1 MDCQAINREE
11 LAEKYVHHRLDAT
24 LVDEFETHLLECP
37 KCARELEL
45 LQAMQTDLAE
55 RAHEIRDWTASRPH
69 FFRWRVVVLAGIVV
83 VVATASLAVRWQK
96 MQSASVTAPPPPQ
109 ANPPTG
115 ETMAKEH
122 EANTTEKTPK
132 TPEPQTASPDS
143 AKMQVV
149 QVNPPKQMEHL
160 PTNRRDYRGFE
171 RVPSPISRDSA
182 PSIGR
187 TPTSSAEKKVESALS
202 NEVKENIGK
211 VPDNAQDVF
220 RDPQQVSAE
229 NAQPASGTGKTQVQL
244 TAEQGVEI
252 YRVGAVEA
260 PPFTFAGFAAHA
272 KPPKGGKSSTY
283 SGKAGAADT
292 GRVLFHDGMN
302 AYIDARYHDASGY
315 LRSALKYEPSAADV
329 NFYLGVCRILDGHPA
344 ESIPALKI
352 AIAAGN
358 SPYLQSAHYYLG
370 KAYVQELNLEGAEM
384 EFREATRLPG
394 QLSADAKAMLARI
407 VGLREQIE
415 KNRQ

>member
-11 LAEKYVHHRLDAT
+11 LAEKYVHHRLDAAQ
-24 LVDEFETHLLECP
+24 VDEFETHLLECP
-37 KCARELEL
+37 MCARELEL

-55 RAHEIRDWTASRPH
+55 RAHEIRGWTASKPH
-69 FFRWRVVVLAGIVV
+69 FFRWQVAVLAGIVV
-83 VVATASLAVRWQK
+83 VVATASLAVRWQR
-96 MQSASVTAPPPPQ
+96 MQSASVTAPPPPH
-109 ANPPTG
+109 ANLPIG

-122 EANTTEKTPK
+122 EANPAGEPVK
-132 TPEPQTASPDS
+132 PEGPQTLSPNREKQVAQANSPTQIQNLTINPHDHAELKRENPSTAGQGGPPVKPAGANGVNSTAQNAS
-143 AKMQVV
+143 
-149 QVNPPKQMEHL
+149 
-160 PTNRRDYRGFE
+160 
-171 RVPSPISRDSA
+171 
-182 PSIGR
+182 
-187 TPTSSAEKKVESALS
+187 SSAVKVDGGEQADQS
-202 NEVKENIGK
+202 V
-211 VPDNAQDVF
+211 NAV
-220 RDPQQVSAE
+220 RDQQQVSAVI
-229 NAQPASGTGKTQVQL
+229 AQPAAGTAKTQVQL
-244 TAEQGVEI
+244 TAEQGVEL

-272 KPPKGGKSSTY
+272 KPPKGGRSSTY
-283 SGKAGAADT
+283 SGKAGAADS

-370 KAYVQELNLEGAEM
+370 KAYVQEMNLEGAEM
-384 EFREATRLPG
+384 EFREATGLPG
-394 QLSADAKAMLARI
+394 QLSTDAKAMLAR
-407 VGLREQIE
+407 VVALREQIE
-415 KNRQ
+415 KNKQ